1 MARAMFPLITVL
13 CQQNTFRCFTHI
25 MHDIHHVLRLE
36 RRPDKLDLLGVHA
49 ELGVGQAAQL
59 VDEYPREEIIV
70 RREVFCRVGERV
82 LVGLWR
88 SAHRAAGRERSSARR
103 LVELEVI
110 CRPAEKGDTIHAQE
124 IAMKKEGNK
133 VGARWVRLHRPFR
146 PLRWCARHVP
156 PGHETTRQ
164 SQVNS
169 RVPEISLSSHFH
181 PSSIHPPATRIHSL
195 PQSSSP
201 RPTTLAGSLYAPCS
215 FYRPTRSFSLHA
227 RSSFRVGRAR
237 DARFA
242 LLTFSQCPSGPGFS

>member
-1 MARAMFPLITVL
+1 LVL
-13 CQQNTFRCFTHI
+13 GKQPSWSTS
-25 MHDIHHVLRLE
+25 IHE
-36 RRPDKLDLLGVHA
+36 RRSS
-49 ELGVGQAAQL
+49 
-59 VDEYPREEIIV
+59 
-70 RREVFCRVGERV
+70 
-82 LVGLWR
+82 
-88 SAHRAAGRERSSARR
+88 SAERSSAGWGSASSSVFGGRPIARRDVNVLRQRRRRARCERTTRR

>member
-88 SAHRAAGRERSSARR
+88 SAHRAAGRERSSA
-103 LVELEVI
+103 
-110 CRPAEKGDTIHAQE
+110 TS
-124 IAMKKEGNK
+124 
-133 VGARWVRLHRPFR
+133 
-146 PLRWCARHVP
+146 
-156 PGHETTRQ
+156 TTRKM
-164 SQVNS
+164 
-169 RVPEISLSSHFH
+169 R
-181 PSSIHPPATRIHSL
+181 TDDK
-195 PQSSSP
+195 
-201 RPTTLAGSLYAPCS
+201 APC
-215 FYRPTRSFSLHA
+215 RIRSDLSPC
-227 RSSFRVGRAR
+227 REG
-237 DARFA
+237 
-242 LLTFSQCPSGPGFS
+242 